1 MTSET
6 APRLTLLSRAWCHL
20 CDDMRNALAPLA
32 ARQPF
37 ELEIVDIDG
46 DAELERRYGED
57 IPVLLA
63 GETELC
69 RHRLDAVRVAEYL
82 ASPGQTPAPK
92 GQLG

>member
-1 MTSET
+1 MTSESL
-6 APRLTLLSRAWCHL
+6 PRLTLFSRAWCHL

-32 ARQPF
+32 ATQPF
-37 ELEIVDIDG
+37 ELEIVDVDS

-69 RHRLDAVRVAEYL
+69 RHRLDATRVADYL
-82 ASPGQTPAPK
+82 ANYGRFPAPK
-92 GQLG
+92 G